1 MSAFALD
8 DLRVLE
14 LTDHRGEFLGRL
26 LAGFGADVIKVEP
39 PAGSDSRTLGPFYQ
53 DSGDPEQSLFFWH
66 YNYAKRGVTLDLE
79 TSEGR
84 AALRALLPHADVL
97 LESHPLGYLASLG
110 LGYDD
115 IREDHPALI
124 YCSLSDFGQ
133 DGPWSQYV
141 GSDLVLLAMG
151 GPTSHS
157 GYARDPETGVHP
169 TPPMTPGPWH
179 SLHFAG
185 AVTMLNLL
193 GAIHYRDRHGA
204 GQYIDASIHEAV
216 ANGNEFHTSNYLA
229 DRSFRGRQPQA
240 PAPQARDGRHVMPF
254 HAGRK
259 GYQELLDFILLD
271 RDVDEPGIAEPL
283 LDPRFDDD
291 TFLLS
296 PQGQAVMHDVT
307 ARYVAEY
314 DSEDLFQ
321 RAQAKGLTWSPLRA
335 PEDNLSDP
343 HYVERGNF
351 TEVEFPEVGAT
362 LTDAA
367 RGWVAEHLDW
377 RTSPRA
383 PRLGEHNDEVA
394 EQFGIDWPQG

>member
-1 MSAFALD
+1 MPAFALD

-26 LAGFGADVIKVEP
+26 LSGLGADVIKVEP
-39 PAGSDSRTLGPFYQ
+39 PGGSDGRRIGPFHH
-53 DSGDPEQSLFFWH
+53 DSGDEEQSLFFWH
-66 YNYAKRGVTLDLE
+66 YNHAKRGVTLDLE
-79 TSEGR
+79 AKGGR
-84 AALRALLPHADVL
+84 AAVRALLPNVDIVV
-97 LESHPLGYLASLG
+97 ESYRPGYLPSLG

-115 IREDHPALI
+115 LHEEHPGLI
-124 YCSLSDFGQ
+124 YCSLTDFGQ
-133 DGPWSQYV
+133 DGPWSEYV

-157 GYARDPETGVHP
+157 GYARDPETGIYP

-185 AVTMLNLL
+185 VVTMLNVL
-193 GAIHYRDRHGA
+193 GAIHYRDRHGS

-240 PAPQARDGRHVMPF
+240 PAPLARDGRYVMPF

-259 GYQELLDFILLD
+259 GYQELLDFVLLD
-271 RDVDEPGIAEPL
+271 RDVDDPGLAGPL
-283 LDPRFDDD
+283 LDARFDDD
-291 TFLLS
+291 AFLLS
-296 PQGQAVMHDVT
+296 PQGQAIMHEVT
-307 ARYVAEY
+307 AHYVAEY
-314 DSEDLFQ
+314 DSEDLFH
-321 RAQAKGLTWSPLRA
+321 RSQAAGLTWSPLRA
-335 PEDNLSDP
+335 PEDNLSDA
-343 HYVERGNF
+343 HYVERGTF
-351 TEVEFPEVGAT
+351 VEVEYPEVGAT

-367 RGWVAEHLDW
+367 RGWMSEDLDW

-383 PRLGEHNDEVA
+383 PLLGEHNDEVA
-394 EQFGIDWPQG
+394 AQFGIDWPAG